1 MQNYFKKR
9 AEELGF
15 SDDNIVFHLAKLD
28 VEVTANSV
36 RNWLAGS
43 ATPSM
48 EYVEPLAKVLGITK
62 QKVLLEMHEASLNRK
77 AMANA
82 SAD

>member
-1 MQNYFKKR
+1 MQTYFKKR

-15 SDDNIVFHLAKLD
+15 SADNIVFHLAKMD

-36 RNWLAGS
+36 RNWLAGA

-48 EYVEPLAKVLGITK
+48 EYVEPLAQVLGITK
-62 QKVLLEMHEASLNRK
+62 QRVLLEMHSASVSRR
-77 AMANA
+77 AVH
-82 SAD
+82 ADAD